1 MLLPDEAREITR
13 IVSDPPP
20 SEKIAAAQRQF
31 EPTVDAI
38 QTMSARDFS
47 NLSETEKSAVVKRQ
61 YERTMHDSEALT
73 RLAEFGEKGKARRG
87 PRSHRDVGTA
97 THAITHEGTP
107 QEGRK

>member
-61 YERTMHDSEALT
+61 YERTMYGH
-73 RLAEFGEKGKARRG
+73 LAF
-87 PRSHRDVGTA
+87 
-97 THAITHEGTP
+97 
-107 QEGRK
+107 